1 MRVYW
6 ARHGENVANLSETF
20 SHRVFDGDLTDRGR
34 DQAHA
39 LGRRLIAAGHRFT
52 LVAVSPLRRAVQT
65 AEIVSGHLGVPI
77 GLELDDLREIN
88 VGDLDGKNDPESWR
102 IYRAALAGWLH
113 AELDHRFPGGEN
125 CHELAARLRRAL
137 GRVADTAGE
146 GPALV
151 VAHGANLRA
160 ALPTLAAATPDPGED
175 LRTGDTTQLEVSLAS
190 PEAPA
195 IRLLSW
201 GQAP

>member
-20 SHRVFDGDLTDRGR
+20 SHRVFDEDLTDRGR
-34 DQAHA
+34 DQAYA
-39 LGRRLIAAGHRFT
+39 LGRRLIGAGGRFS

-65 AEIVSGHLGVPI
+65 AEIVRGYLGVPI
-77 GLELDDLREIN
+77 GLKLDELREIN

-102 IYRAALAGWLH
+102 IYRAALACWRH

-137 GRVADTAGE
+137 GRVADTAGQ

-160 ALPTLAAATPDPGED
+160 ALAALAAMPDPGED
-175 LRTGDTTQLEVSLAS
+175 LRTGDTAQLDVSLAS
-190 PEAPA
+190 PEAPS

-201 GQAP
+201 GQTP

>member
-39 LGRRLIAAGHRFT
+39 LGRRLVAVGGRFS

-65 AEIVSGHLGVPI
+65 AEIVSGYLGLPI
-77 GLELDDLREIN
+77 GLELAGLREIN

-102 IYRAALAGWLH
+102 IYRATLAGWLR

-160 ALPTLAAATPDPGED
+160 ALPALAATADPGED
-175 LRTGDTTQLEVSLAS
+175 LRTADTAQLDVSLAS
-190 PEAPA
+190 SQAPA
-195 IRLLSW
+195 IRLISW